1 MAGNSFS
8 QNQGSGER
16 GLAPA
21 CCLASSG
28 GWTFPQTVWELLG
41 PRTQGRRSAADAF
54 WAQAVAAEG
63 VLLLLSPLSQ
73 GGRGEGYGKK
83 T

>member
-1 MAGNSFS
+1 MLPGIL
-8 QNQGSGER
+8 G
-16 GLAPA
+16 GLYLP
-21 CCLASSG
+21 
-28 GWTFPQTVWELLG
+28 PQTVWELLG
-41 PRTQGRRSAADAF
+41 PRTQGHRSAADAF

-83 T
+83 KKMDSFKQHGCRA